1 MQPYP
6 ITALIG
12 RRGSGKTLF
21 MTKLAEEYAS
31 DGFTIYANY
40 HLTKTPYR
48 PLSFKQLA
56 ELPDYLY
63 DAVVLLDEIQIGA
76 DSYEIF
82 KPSTKQITKFATQLR
97 KRRITLFYATQDFKM
112 AAKRLRG
119 QTDYIIKFERTSI
132 DGVANL
138 QVFDMGLPI
147 LDQCIKT
154 FIFDGRPYF
163 DHYDT
168 DEIITFENFVT
179 ENT

>member
-1 MQPYP
+1 
-6 ITALIG
+6 
-12 RRGSGKTLF
+12 
-21 MTKLAEEYAS
+21 
-31 DGFTIYANY
+31 
-40 HLTKTPYR
+40 
-48 PLSFKQLA
+48 
-56 ELPDYLY
+56 
-63 DAVVLLDEIQIGA
+63 VVLLDEIQIGA